1 MPKPKSCSSKPSSV
15 RSPASAFVR
24 RLTFRAL
31 LGATFTGTVGYGFDV
46 LRERVARQHAFP
58 QSQLGIILKQRP
70 TWMSDALAQQVANS
84 IRPAGLPSAMDHQV
98 LHDVADVCAAN
109 PWVKNVRQ
117 VRRVFN
123 KAPGDA
129 IEIDCDYRTPMALVH
144 CGDQLV
150 LIDEDGYKLPEK
162 FPAVQPPRIMFDAQG
177 HMNIRIIDGVHA
189 LPPYLDGQKWS
200 GDDLHAGLQL
210 AKLLHG
216 KTFTEEVHRIN
227 VSNFGGRRNPRDPQI
242 TLVTKHKTEIRWG
255 EPLDLGFH
263 AEKTPGE
270 KLQRLAS
277 LHQRYGRIDGGYS
290 WLDIRLDKVLYP
302 QGESPLVQGN

>member
-1 MPKPKSCSSKPSSV
+1 MPKPKSRPSKT
-15 RSPASAFVR
+15 ASLGAGSAAFFR
-24 RLTFRAL
+24 RLTVCAL
-31 LGATFTGTVGYGFDV
+31 LSAAFTGTVGYGFYS
-46 LRERVARQHAFP
+46 LRERVAKQHAFP

-84 IRPAGLPSAMDHQV
+84 IRPAGLHSAMDHQV
-98 LHDVADVCAAN
+98 LRDVADVCAAN
-109 PWVKNVRQ
+109 PWVKSVRQ

-150 LIDEDGYKLPEK
+150 LIDEEGHKLPERY
-162 FPAVQPPRIMFDAQG
+162 PAAHPPRIMLDAQG

-189 LPPYLDGQKWS
+189 LPPYLDGQKWT
-200 GDDLHAGLQL
+200 GDDLRAGIHL

-216 KTFTEEVHRIN
+216 KTYTEEIHRIN
-227 VSNFGGRRNPRDPQI
+227 VSNFAGRRNPRDPQI

-255 EPLDLGFH
+255 APLDVTVQV
-263 AEKTPGE
+263 EKSPAE
-270 KLQRLAS
+270 KLQRIAS